1 MQIYL
6 NTYGTYL
13 HVKDALF
20 ELRVPGEAG
29 PTKHHFAAKK
39 LRAIVF
45 TVPAALSTEAVA
57 LALQHN
63 VDLIFAES
71 DGQPLGRV
79 WHAKLGS
86 TTKIRKRQLQASVG
100 RAGVRYTGAWIT
112 RKLRNQAKF
121 LRVLQKHRERARDL
135 LEQRASNILELVA
148 AVDTCLAEAETI
160 DTVADTLRG
169 LEGTAGRIYFQ
180 TLSEL
185 IPPEHRFAGRS
196 FRPAQ
201 DAFNAFLNYGYGILY
216 ARVEKALMIA
226 GLDPYVGFLHRDD
239 YNQKSMVFDF
249 IEPYRNYVDRV
260 VFRLFSG
267 KLVNNDQFSPIAGG
281 VSLAKPGKELLI
293 ERLNDYLE
301 VKKIRHGRRNL
312 TRAHV
317 LQAEAHRLAQELLGE
332 EPTDVKIETL

>member
-1 MQIYL
+1 MQLYL
-6 NTYGTYL
+6 NTYGTYV

-20 ELRVPGEAG
+20 ELRIPGDAG
-29 PTKHHFAAKK
+29 PTQHHFAAKK

-45 TVPAALSTEAVA
+45 TVPGALSTDAVR

-63 VDLIFAES
+63 VDLIFAHS

-86 TTKIRKRQLQASVG
+86 TTKIRKRQLEASLG
-100 RAGVRYTGAWIT
+100 SAGVHYTGEWIG
-112 RKLRNQAKF
+112 RKLDNQAAF
-121 LRVLQKHRERARDL
+121 LQDLKKHRKRHHEL
-135 LEQRASNILELVA
+135 LDQRRENILELAA
-148 AVDTCLAEAETI
+148 AVSTCLEAV
-160 DTVADTLRG
+160 DRVDAVADTLRG

-196 FRPAQ
+196 FRPAR

-267 KLVNNDQFSPIAGG
+267 KYVNNDQFRSGSGG
-281 VSLAKPGKELLI
+281 ISLIKPGKELLI
-293 ERLNDYLE
+293 SRLNDYLE
-301 VKKIRHGRRNL
+301 VQKIRYGRRNL
-312 TRAHV
+312 SRAHA
-317 LQAEAHRLAQELLGE
+317 LQAEAHRVAQELLGDDPVPVE
-332 EPTDVKIETL
+332 IENL